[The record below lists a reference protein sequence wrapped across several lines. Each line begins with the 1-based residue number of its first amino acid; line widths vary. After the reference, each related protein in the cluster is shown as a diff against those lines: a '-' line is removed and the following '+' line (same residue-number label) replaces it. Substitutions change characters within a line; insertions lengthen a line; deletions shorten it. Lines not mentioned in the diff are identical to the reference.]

1 MNIIVLLA
9 IMQVILFFYT
19 QYNTLIRVHIHVNT
33 YITYLSEKKG
43 DKHMNGIIE
52 KEAVITQGEYVT
64 ATTHAEEFHLTP
76 GQQYKVLGYNGDIL
90 VKNDLGKEEYYSL
103 EYFEEYQEMY

>member
-1 MNIIVLLA
+1 
-9 IMQVILFFYT
+9 
-19 QYNTLIRVHIHVNT
+19 
-33 YITYLSEKKG
+33 
-43 DKHMNGIIE
+43 MNGIIE

-90 VKNDLGKEEYYSL
+90 VNYPSPKGNEL
-103 EYFEEYQEMY
+103 QRV

>member
-9 IMQVILFFYT
+9 IMQVILFFFTLNTTPHSSAYSYKHI
-19 QYNTLIRVHIHVNT
+19 YNIFQ
-33 YITYLSEKKG
+33 KKG

>member
-1 MNIIVLLA
+1 
-9 IMQVILFFYT
+9 
-19 QYNTLIRVHIHVNT
+19 
-33 YITYLSEKKG
+33 
-43 DKHMNGIIE
+43 MNGIIE
-52 KEAVITQGEYVT
+52 KEAVITQSEYVT

-90 VKNDLGKEEYYSL
+90 VKNDLDKEEYYSL